1 MAEHT
6 LNRLKE
12 KQIENA
18 PDGKR
23 LPDGGGLWLSTIRGK
38 SWVFV
43 YTRDGKRREIGLG
56 SCKSVTLKE
65 ARKRAR
71 EARDTLADGRQLLS
85 PRKAAK
91 AGAENPEGDE
101 PLITFG
107 DYAETYISRVEGGWK
122 SSVHRKQ
129 WRQSLSD
136 HAASL
141 TAKPLQS
148 ITTGDILTVLNPIWQ
163 AKPETASRVRGRIE
177 KVLSA
182 ALAEGLVPRPYENP
196 ARWKDHLEHSLG
208 DRKKLVR
215 GHHAA
220 LPYEDAPK
228 FMAALRQ
235 RSALAAQC
243 LEFTILT
250 AARSGEA
257 LGATWGEIDFGKALW
272 TIPAERMKAG
282 VEHRVPLSPAA
293 LAILKDLEPE
303 ELKPDAKVFTINGA
317 SRSNMAMAMLLRR
330 MGRGDVTVHGFRST
344 FRDWAGD
351 ETGHAHQII
360 EAALAH
366 TIQNRAEAAYRRR
379 DALEKRRAL
388 MIEWATYLAQPGSE
402 EVIVA

>member
-12 KQIENA
+12 KQVANA
-18 PDGKR
+18 PEGKR

-56 SCKSVTLKE
+56 SCKAVTLKD
-65 ARKRAR
+65 ARRLAA
-71 EARDTLADGRQLLS
+71 EARDALKDGREPVS

-91 AGAENPEGDE
+91 PQPEEAEAAPV
-101 PLITFG
+101 TFG
-107 DYAETYISRVEGGWK
+107 GYAETYISRVEGGWK
-122 SSVHRKQ
+122 SPVHRQQ
-129 WRQSLSD
+129 WRQSLRD
-136 HAASL
+136 HAAAL
-141 TAKPLQS
+141 QGKPLHEIS
-148 ITTGDILTVLNPIWQ
+148 TADVLAVLEPIWQ

-177 KVLSA
+177 KILSA
-182 ALAEGLVPRPYENP
+182 ALAEGLIPRPYENP

-208 DRKKLVR
+208 GRKKLVR

-220 LPYEDAPK
+220 LPYEDAPA
-228 FMAALRQ
+228 FMAALRA
-235 RSALAAQC
+235 RSALSAMC

-257 LGATWGEIDFGKALW
+257 LGATWGEIDMEGALW
-272 TIPAERMKAG
+272 TIPASRMKAKA
-282 VEHRVPLSPAA
+282 EHRVPLSPAA
-293 LAILKDLEPE
+293 IEILKELRPAEPSAT
-303 ELKPDAKVFTINGA
+303 AKVFAINGA
-317 SRSNMAMAMLLRR
+317 ARSNMAMSMLLRR
-330 MGRGDVTVHGFRST
+330 MGRGDLTVHGFRST

-351 ETGHAHQII
+351 ATGHAHQII

-366 TIQNRAEAAYRRR
+366 TIQNKAEAAYRRR

-388 MIEWATYLAQPGSE
+388 MVEWADYLAKPIE
-402 EVIVA
+402 RAAAV

>member
-12 KQIENA
+12 KQVANA
-18 PDGKR
+18 PEGKR

-56 SCKSVTLKE
+56 SCKGVTLKE
-65 ARKRAR
+65 ARRLAA
-71 EARDTLADGRQLLS
+71 EARDTLKDGREPVS

-91 AGAENPEGDE
+91 AKAEPAEAE
-101 PLITFG
+101 AAPVTFG

-122 SSVHRKQ
+122 SPVHRQQ
-129 WRQSLSD
+129 WRQSLRD
-136 HAASL
+136 HAAAL
-141 TAKPLQS
+141 QGKPLS
-148 ITTGDILTVLNPIWQ
+148 DITTADVLAVLEPIWQ

-182 ALAEGLVPRPYENP
+182 ALAEGMIPRPYENP

-208 DRKKLVR
+208 GRKKLVR

-220 LPYEDAPK
+220 LPYEDAPA
-228 FMAALRQ
+228 FMAALRK

-257 LGATWGEIDFGKALW
+257 LGATWGEIDLDKELW
-272 TIPAERMKAG
+272 TIPADRMKAKA
-282 VEHRVPLSPAA
+282 EHRVPLSPAA
-293 LAILKDLEPE
+293 IEILKELRPE
-303 ELKPDAKVFTINGA
+303 KPKADAKVFAINGA
-317 SRSNMAMAMLLRR
+317 ARSNMAMAMLLRR
-330 MGRGDVTVHGFRST
+330 MGRGDLTVHGFRST

-351 ETGHAHQII
+351 ATGHAHQII

-366 TIQNRAEAAYRRR
+366 TIQNKAEAAYRRR

-388 MIEWATYLAQPGSE
+388 MVEWADYLAKPSE
-402 EVIVA
+402 GAAA

>member
-12 KQIENA
+12 KQVANA
-18 PDGKR
+18 PEGKR

-56 SCKSVTLKE
+56 SCKAVTLKE
-65 ARKRAR
+65 ARRLAA
-71 EARDTLADGRQLLS
+71 EARDVLKDGREPVS

-91 AGAENPEGDE
+91 AQPDE
-101 PLITFG
+101 PDAVPATFG
-107 DYAETYISRVEGGWK
+107 EYVETYISRVEGGWK
-122 SSVHRKQ
+122 SPVHRQQ
-129 WRQSLSD
+129 WRQSLRD
-136 HAASL
+136 HASAL
-141 TAKPLQS
+141 QGKPLPEIS
-148 ITTGDILTVLNPIWQ
+148 TADVLAVLEPIWQ

-182 ALAEGLVPRPYENP
+182 ALAEGLIPRPYENP

-208 DRKKLVR
+208 GRKKLVR

-220 LPYEDAPK
+220 LPYEDAPT
-228 FMAALRQ
+228 FMAALRS
-235 RSALAAQC
+235 RSALSAMC

-257 LGATWGEIDFGKALW
+257 LGATWGEIDMEGALW
-272 TIPAERMKAG
+272 TIPASRMKAG
-282 VEHRVPLSPAA
+282 AEHRVPLSPAA
-293 LAILKDLEPE
+293 IEILKELRPE
-303 ELKPDAKVFTINGA
+303 QPEATSKVFAINGA
-317 SRSNMAMAMLLRR
+317 ARSNMAMSMLLRR
-330 MGRGDVTVHGFRST
+330 MGRDDITVHGFRST

-351 ETGHAHQII
+351 ATGHAHQVI

-366 TIQNRAEAAYRRR
+366 TIQNKAEAAYRRR

-388 MIEWATYLAQPGSE
+388 MVEWAEYLAKPIEQG
-402 EVIVA
+402 AMT

>member
-12 KQIENA
+12 KQVANA
-18 PDGKR
+18 PEGKR

-56 SCKSVTLKE
+56 SCKAVTLRD
-65 ARKRAR
+65 ARRLAAEAR
-71 EARDTLADGRQLLS
+71 EALKDGREPVS

-91 AGAENPEGDE
+91 SQPEEAEAAPV
-101 PLITFG
+101 TFG
-107 DYAETYISRVEGGWK
+107 GYAETYISRVEGGWK
-122 SSVHRKQ
+122 SPVHRQQ
-129 WRQSLSD
+129 WRQSLRD
-136 HAASL
+136 HAAALQAMPLPEIS
-141 TAKPLQS
+141 TA
-148 ITTGDILTVLNPIWQ
+148 DVLAVLEPIWQ

-177 KVLSA
+177 KILSA
-182 ALAEGLVPRPYENP
+182 ALAEGLIPRPYENP

-208 DRKKLVR
+208 GRKKLVR

-220 LPYEDAPK
+220 LPYEDAPA
-228 FMAALRQ
+228 FMAALRA
-235 RSALAAQC
+235 RSALSAMC

-257 LGATWGEIDFGKALW
+257 LGATWGEIDIESALW
-272 TIPAERMKAG
+272 TIPASRMKAKA
-282 VEHRVPLSPAA
+282 EHRVPLSPAA
-293 LAILKDLEPE
+293 IEILKELCPAEPAAT
-303 ELKPDAKVFTINGA
+303 AKVFAINGA
-317 SRSNMAMAMLLRR
+317 ARSNMAMSMLLRR
-330 MGRGDVTVHGFRST
+330 MGRGDLTVHGFRST

-351 ETGHAHQII
+351 ATGHAHQII

-366 TIQNRAEAAYRRR
+366 TIQNKAEAAYRRR

-388 MIEWATYLAQPGSE
+388 MVEWADYLAKPIE
-402 EVIVA
+402 RAAAA